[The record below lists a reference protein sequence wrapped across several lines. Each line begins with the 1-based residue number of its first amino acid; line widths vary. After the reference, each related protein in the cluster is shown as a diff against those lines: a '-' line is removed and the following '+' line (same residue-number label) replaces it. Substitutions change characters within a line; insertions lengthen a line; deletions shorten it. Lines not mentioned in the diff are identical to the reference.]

1 MKNVWLALVGIV
13 MAFSVTAAQFTDGKQ
28 YLTLDKPVT
37 GEPQVLEFFSFY
49 CPHCYQFEEVYQV
62 PKAVK
67 KALPEG
73 TKMTRYHVE
82 FLGPLGKQLTQAWA
96 VAMALGVEEKITPLM
111 FEGVQKTQT
120 VQTPGDIRNVFIKA
134 GISGEDYDAAL
145 NSFVVKSLVA
155 QQQKAAEDLQLRGV
169 PAMFVNGKYMIKN
182 DGMDT
187 SSMDNYVKQYADV
200 VTFLLKIGRAHV

>member
-187 SSMDNYVKQYADV
+187 SSMDNYVKLA
-200 VTFLLKIGRAHV
+200 LG

>member
-200 VTFLLKIGRAHV
+200 VTFLLSYNFV

>member
-1 MKNVWLALVGIV
+1 MKNVWLALVGIL
-13 MAFSVTAAQFTDGKQ
+13 MAFSASAAQFTDGTQ
-28 YLTLDKPVT
+28 YQTLNKPLT

-49 CPHCYQFEEVYQV
+49 CPHCYQFEEVYHV
-62 PKAVK
+62 PQAVK
-67 KALPEG
+67 NALPEG
-73 TKMTRYHVE
+73 TKMTRYHVD
-82 FLGPLGKQLTQAWA
+82 FLGPLGKELTQAWA
-96 VAMALGVEEKITPLM
+96 VAMALGVEEKVTPLM

-134 GISGEDYDAAL
+134 GVSGEDYDAAL
-145 NSFVVKSLVA
+145 NSFVVKSLVV

-187 SSMDNYVKQYADV
+187 SSMDIYVKQYADV
-200 VTFLLKIGRAHV
+200 VKFLLTQK

>member
-67 KALPEG
+67 KALPKG

-96 VAMALGVEEKITPLM
+96 VAMALGIEEKITPLM

-169 PAMFVNGKYMIKN
+169 PAMFVNGRYMIKN

-200 VTFLLKIGRAHV
+200 VTFLLTQK